1 MRKMIGIIWFRN
13 ARRKEV
19 KDTLERIRGEKL
31 ILDYALIGAGVDV
44 VKLLSLF
51 AEKEREKHR
60 NKKKVIEVRV

>member
-1 MRKMIGIIWFRN
+1 MIGIIWFRN
-13 ARRKEV
+13 ARRREV
-19 KDTLERIRGEKL
+19 KEEMEKLRKKRL

-60 NKKKVIEVRV
+60 NKKKVIEVYV